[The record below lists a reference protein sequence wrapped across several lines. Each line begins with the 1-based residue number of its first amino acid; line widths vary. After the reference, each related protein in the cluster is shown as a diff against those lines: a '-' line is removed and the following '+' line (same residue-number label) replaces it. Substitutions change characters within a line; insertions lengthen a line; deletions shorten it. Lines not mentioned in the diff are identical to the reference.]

1 MSTVKVNEV
10 KHLSNTGTANIVLE
24 SNATTNLQA
33 TSTLGLTVTGTLTV
47 SGVSTLNGNTVVGNA
62 STDTMLLTSTVSGF
76 NNFSGFTGEIRMY
89 AGNAAGDD
97 PPDGWLY
104 CNGDTIS
111 STSANGG
118 THYNLDGKGN
128 DYQPLFNL
136 LKATSDWGNSSSA
149 AWGTNTI
156 KTPDFRSRSPVGVHT
171 GAATSITAGL
181 TSRTLS
187 DTVGA
192 ETHALTIAELAVHT
206 HVTTAADSPANSNI
220 TITNPTHTHGMQ
232 NHTHT
237 SDPHTHGDGSYSAIN
252 GGTHNHN
259 NGSYNTIL
267 RVTGSHT
274 VATIDSSGGS
284 EPDLVYTSTL
294 QQHTGHTH
302 GVSGTSGETT
312 PDPTGYPNNNTTTAT
327 PPGQALGGQVHTHVM
342 TTANTGSGTP
352 HTILSPIIAVNY
364 IIKV

>member
-104 CNGDTIS
+104 CNGDEIS
-111 STSANGG
+111 ETSGDGG
-118 THYNLDGKGN
+118 DHYNLDGKGN
-128 DYQPLFNL
+128 DYQALFNL
-136 LKATSDWGNSSSA
+136 LDASSDWGNTGTAS
-149 AWGTNTI
+149 WGTN
-156 KTPDFRSRSPVGVHT
+156 KVKVPDFRSRAPVGVHT
-171 GAATSITAGL
+171 GAANSITAGL

-187 DTVGA
+187 DAVGT
-192 ETHALTIAELAVHT
+192 ETHALTIAELAFHT

-220 TITNPTHTHGMQ
+220 TITNPTHVHTMPTHI
-232 NHTHT
+232 HTMPTHRHSTPELTT
-237 SDPHTHGDGSYSAIN
+237 STIGSHTHGISGRTAYN
-252 GGTHNHN
+252 GTGVNPPKATLIEYGT
-259 NGSYNTIL
+259 SL
-267 RVTGSHT
+267 ASTGT
-274 VATIDSSGGS
+274 DSGGS
-284 EPDLVYTSTL
+284 HAGLTVPSSNSGYT
-294 QQHTGHTH
+294 
-302 GVSGTSGETT
+302 
-312 PDPTGYPNNNTTTAT
+312 DPGDTNATDPGDTNATA
-327 PPGQALGGQVHTHVM
+327 PGQALGGQVHTHVM
-342 TTANTGSGTP
+342 TTANTGSGTA
-352 HTILSPIIAVNY
+352 HTILSPIIAVHY